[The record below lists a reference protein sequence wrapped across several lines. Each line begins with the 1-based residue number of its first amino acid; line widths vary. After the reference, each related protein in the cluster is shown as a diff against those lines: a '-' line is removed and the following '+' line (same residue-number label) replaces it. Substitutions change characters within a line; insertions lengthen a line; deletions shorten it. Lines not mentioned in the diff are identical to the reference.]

1 MDDPRGD
8 PSTRPVGGMRT
19 VVLAPAPA
27 ELEALLARR
36 RESGADAYD
45 DVWEGVVH
53 VAPMAPPW
61 RGRVQSSLMATIDAL
76 AVRAGLEP
84 CGPFNLGD
92 PSDFRIPDAG
102 VFDEP
107 TPDAFVARAVLVVE
121 VVSPDDET
129 FGKFAFYADHGVREV
144 LTADPQERQVRVW
157 RLDGAAAGEAHE
169 VEHCE
174 VLDASAAALT
184 AAVRWP
190 SD

>member
-1 MDDPRGD
+1 
-8 PSTRPVGGMRT
+8 
-19 VVLAPAPA
+19 
-27 ELEALLARR
+27 
-36 RESGADAYD
+36 
-45 DVWEGVVH
+45 
-53 VAPMAPPW
+53 
-61 RGRVQSSLMATIDAL
+61 MAT
-76 AVRAGLEP
+76 EQ
-84 CGPFNLGD
+84 
-92 PSDFRIPDAG
+92 G
-102 VFDEP
+102 VFDGP

-129 FGKFAFYADHGVREV
+129 FDKLAFYADHGVREV